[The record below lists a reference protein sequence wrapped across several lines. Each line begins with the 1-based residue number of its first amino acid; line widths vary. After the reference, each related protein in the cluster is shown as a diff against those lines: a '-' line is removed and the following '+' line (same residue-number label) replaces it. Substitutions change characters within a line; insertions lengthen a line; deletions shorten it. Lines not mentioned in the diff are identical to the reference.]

1 MYEDPIKESISW
13 MRVMF
18 LTVLIVL
25 LSRHFLFEPVAV
37 HGESMMPTFENE
49 DKVML
54 VKIYKIEN
62 FDMIV
67 FTAPNGVNFIKRVIG
82 VPGDRISMENDQL
95 YINGKPEAEPYL
107 DKNRKTAE
115 QQGLFR
121 LTEDFQEFI
130 VPAESY
136 YVLGD
141 NRLNSMDSRVLGFI
155 SKDSII
161 GEVKIRLSPLEHI
174 GIVE

>member
-1 MYEDPIKESISW
+1 MYDDPVKEAISW
-13 MRVMF
+13 MRVIF

-25 LSRHFLFEPVAV
+25 ASRHFLFEPVAV
-37 HGESMMPTFENE
+37 HGESMMPTFEDD

-54 VKIYKIEN
+54 VKIYTIEN

-82 VPGDRISMENDQL
+82 VPGDRISIKDDQL
-95 YINGKPEAEPYL
+95 YVNGKPEAEPYL
-107 DKNRKTAE
+107 DNNRETAR
-115 QQGLFR
+115 QQGYEK

-141 NRLNSMDSRVLGFI
+141 NRLNSMDSRVIGFI

-161 GEVKIRLSPLEHI
+161 GEVKIRLSPLKHI
-174 GIVE
+174 GIVK

>member
-1 MYEDPIKESISW
+1 MYEDPVKEFISW
-13 MRVMF
+13 MRVIF

-25 LSRHFLFEPVAV
+25 GSRQFLFEPVAV
-37 HGESMMPTFENE
+37 HGESMMPTFEEN

-54 VKIYKIEN
+54 LKIYTIEN

-67 FTAPNGVNFIKRVIG
+67 FKAPNGVNFIKRVIG
-82 VPGDRISMENDQL
+82 VPGDRISMKDDQL
-95 YINGKPEAEPYL
+95 YVNGKPQAEPYL
-107 DKNRKTAE
+107 EKNRKDAAQE
-115 QQGLFR
+115 GLMQ
-121 LTEDFQEFI
+121 LTEDFQEFT

-155 SKDSII
+155 SKDSIL

-174 GIVE
+174 GFVE

>member
-1 MYEDPIKESISW
+1 MFEDPIKESLSW
-13 MRVMF
+13 MRVIF

-25 LSRHFLFEPVAV
+25 VSRHFLFEPVAV
-37 HGESMMPTFENE
+37 HGESMMPTFEDD

-54 VKIYKIEN
+54 VKIYAIEN

-82 VPGDRISMENDQL
+82 IPGDRISMENDQL
-95 YINGKPEAEPYL
+95 YVNGKAKAEPYL
-107 DKNRKTAE
+107 DNNRKIAE
-115 QQGLFR
+115 QQGLSR
-121 LTEDFQEFI
+121 LTEDFKEFI

-141 NRLNSMDSRVLGFI
+141 NRLNSKDSRVLGFI
-155 SKDSII
+155 SQDSIV
-161 GEVKIRLSPLEHI
+161 GEVKIRLSPLDHV

>member
-1 MYEDPIKESISW
+1 MFEDPVEESISW
-13 MRVMF
+13 MRVIF

-25 LSRHFLFEPVAV
+25 VSRHFLFEPVAV
-37 HGESMMPTFENE
+37 HGESMMPTFEDD

-54 VKIYKIEN
+54 VKIYSIEN

-82 VPGDRISMENDQL
+82 VPGDRISMEDDQL
-95 YINGKPEAEPYL
+95 YVNGKAEAEPYL
-107 DKNRKTAE
+107 DKNKKLAE
-115 QQGLFR
+115 QQGLSR
-121 LTEDFQEFI
+121 LTEDFKEFT

-141 NRLNSMDSRVLGFI
+141 NRLNSMDSRVLGVI
-155 SKDSII
+155 SRDSIV
-161 GEVKIRLSPLEHI
+161 GEVKIRLAPFNHV

>member
-1 MYEDPIKESISW
+1 MYDDPVKEAISW
-13 MRVMF
+13 MRVIFM
-18 LTVLIVL
+18 TVLLVVA
-25 LSRHFLFEPVAV
+25 SRHFLFEPVAV
-37 HGESMMPTFENE
+37 HGESMMPTFEDD

-54 VKIYKIEN
+54 VKIYTIEN

-82 VPGDRISMENDQL
+82 VPGDRISMKDDQL
-95 YINGKPEAEPYL
+95 YVNGKPEAEPYL
-107 DKNRKTAE
+107 DKNREMAH
-115 QQGLFR
+115 QQGFEK
-121 LTEDFQEFI
+121 LTDDFQEFI

-141 NRLNSMDSRVLGFI
+141 NRLNSMDSRVIGFI
-155 SKDSII
+155 SKESII

-174 GIVE
+174 GIVK

>member
-1 MYEDPIKESISW
+1 MFEDPVKEFISW
-13 MRVMF
+13 MRVIF

-25 LSRHFLFEPVAV
+25 GSRHFLFEPVAV
-37 HGESMMPTFENE
+37 HGESMMPTFEEN

-54 VKIYKIEN
+54 FKIYTIEN

-67 FTAPNGVNFIKRVIG
+67 FKAPNGVNFIKRVIG
-82 VPGDRISMENDQL
+82 VPGDRISMKDDQL
-95 YINGKPEAEPYL
+95 YVNGTPQAEPYL
-107 DKNRKTAE
+107 DKNRKAAE
-115 QQGLFR
+115 QEGVLQ

-155 SKDSII
+155 SKDSIL
-161 GEVKIRLSPLEHI
+161 GEVKIRLSPIAHI
-174 GIVE
+174 GFVE

>member
-1 MYEDPIKESISW
+1 MYTDPVKESISW
-13 MRVMF
+13 MRVIL

-37 HGESMMPTFENE
+37 HGESMMPTFEE
-49 DKVML
+49 DDKVVL
-54 VKIYKIEN
+54 AKIYTIEN

-82 VPGDRISMENDQL
+82 VPGDVISMVDDQL
-95 YINGKPEAEPYL
+95 YLNGKTQAEPYL
-107 DKNRKTAE
+107 EKNLKIAKQR
-115 QQGLFR
+115 GMIR
-121 LTEDFQEFI
+121 LTEDFKEFT

-136 YVLGD
+136 FVLGD
-141 NRLNSMDSRVLGFI
+141 NRLNSTDSRILGFI
-155 SKDSII
+155 SEKSIV
-161 GEVKIRLSPLEHI
+161 GEVKIRISPFNHM

>member
-1 MYEDPIKESISW
+1 MYQDPVKDSISW
-13 MRVMF
+13 MRVIF

-25 LSRHFLFEPVAV
+25 VSRHFLFEPVAV
-37 HGESMMPTFENE
+37 HGESMMPTFEDD

-54 VKIYKIEN
+54 VKVYTIEN

-67 FTAPNGVNFIKRVIG
+67 FTAPTGVNFIKRVIG
-82 VPGDRISMENDQL
+82 VPGDRISMEDDQL
-95 YINGKPEAEPYL
+95 YVNGKAEAESYL
-107 DKNRKTAE
+107 DDNRKIAE
-115 QQGLFR
+115 EQGFPR
-121 LTEDFQEFI
+121 LTEDFQEFT

-161 GEVKIRLSPLEHI
+161 GEVKIRLSPLDHI

>member
-1 MYEDPIKESISW
+1 MFEDPVKETISW
-13 MRVMF
+13 MQVIF
-18 LTVLIVL
+18 LTVLIILV
-25 LSRHFLFEPVAV
+25 SRHFLFEPVAV
-37 HGESMMPTFENE
+37 HGESMMPTFEDD

-54 VKIYKIEN
+54 VKIYAIEN

-82 VPGDRISMENDQL
+82 VPGDRISMEDDQL
-95 YINGKPEAEPYL
+95 YVNGKAEAEPYL
-107 DKNRKTAE
+107 DKNRKIAE
-115 QQGLFR
+115 QQGLAR
-121 LTEDFQEFI
+121 LTEDFQEFT

-155 SKDSII
+155 SQDSIV
-161 GEVKIRLSPLEHI
+161 GEVKIRLSPLDHV

>member
-1 MYEDPIKESISW
+1 MFEDPVEESISW
-13 MRVMF
+13 MRVIF

-25 LSRHFLFEPVAV
+25 VSRHFLFEPVAV
-37 HGESMMPTFENE
+37 HGESMMPTFEDD

-54 VKIYKIEN
+54 VKIYSIEN

-82 VPGDRISMENDQL
+82 VPGDRISMEDDQL
-95 YINGKPEAEPYL
+95 YVNGKAEAEPYL
-107 DKNRKTAE
+107 DKNRKLAE
-115 QQGLFR
+115 QQGLYR
-121 LTEDFQEFI
+121 LTEDFKEFT

-155 SKDSII
+155 SRDSIV
-161 GEVKIRLSPLEHI
+161 GEVKIRLAPFNHV

>member
-1 MYEDPIKESISW
+1 MYEDPVKESISW
-13 MRVMF
+13 MRVIF

-25 LSRHFLFEPVAV
+25 MSRHFLFEPVAV
-37 HGESMMPTFENE
+37 HGESMMPTFEDD
-49 DKVML
+49 DKVVLM
-54 VKIYKIEN
+54 KIYTIEN

-82 VPGDRISMENDQL
+82 VPGDRISMEDDQL
-95 YINGKPEAEPYL
+95 FVNGRAEAEPYL
-107 DKNRKTAE
+107 DKNRKIVE
-115 QQGLFR
+115 QQGTVR
-121 LTEDFQEFI
+121 LTEDFEEFT
-130 VPAESY
+130 VPAEFY

-155 SKDSII
+155 SEDSIV
-161 GEVKIRLSPLEHI
+161 GEVKVRLSPLEHV

>member
-1 MYEDPIKESISW
+1 MYGDPVKESLSW
-13 MRVMF
+13 IRVIF

-25 LSRHFLFEPVAV
+25 ASRHFLFEPVAV
-37 HGESMMPTFENE
+37 HGESMMPTFEDD

-54 VKIYKIEN
+54 MKIYTIEN

-67 FTAPNGVNFIKRVIG
+67 FTAPTGVNFIKRVVG
-82 VPGDRISMENDQL
+82 VPGDRIYMKDDQL
-95 YINGKPEAEPYL
+95 YVNDKAVDEPYL
-107 DKNRKTAE
+107 EKNLVMAE
-115 QQGLFR
+115 QQGFEK
-121 LTEDFQEFI
+121 LTEDFEEFT

-155 SKDSII
+155 SEDAIM
-161 GEVKIRLSPLEHI
+161 GEVKIRLSPLKQI
-174 GIVE
+174 GFVK

>member
-1 MYEDPIKESISW
+1 MFEDPIKESISW
-13 MRVMF
+13 MRVIF

-25 LSRHFLFEPVAV
+25 VSRHFLFEPVAV
-37 HGESMMPTFENE
+37 HGESMMPTFEDD

-54 VKIYKIEN
+54 VKIYAIEN

-82 VPGDRISMENDQL
+82 IPGDRISMENDQL
-95 YINGKPEAEPYL
+95 YVNGKAKAEPYL
-107 DKNRKTAE
+107 DNNRKIAE
-115 QQGLFR
+115 QQGLSR
-121 LTEDFQEFI
+121 LTEDFKEFT

-141 NRLNSMDSRVLGFI
+141 NRLNSKDSRVLGFI
-155 SKDSII
+155 SQDSIV
-161 GEVKIRLSPLEHI
+161 GEVKIRLSPLDHV

>member
-1 MYEDPIKESISW
+1 MFEDPVKESISW
-13 MRVMF
+13 MRVIF

-25 LSRHFLFEPVAV
+25 VSRQFLFEPVAV
-37 HGESMMPTFENE
+37 HGESMMPTFEDD

-54 VKIYKIEN
+54 VKIYAIEN

-82 VPGDRISMENDQL
+82 IPGDRISMEDDQL
-95 YINGKPEAEPYL
+95 YVNGKATAEPYL
-107 DKNRKTAE
+107 DNNREKAK
-115 QQGLFR
+115 QQGLTR
-121 LTEDFQEFI
+121 LTEDFKEFT

-155 SKDSII
+155 SQDSVV
-161 GEVKIRLSPLEHI
+161 GEVKIRLSPLDHV